1 MSKCCKTNMRFAN
14 IANIEVIHS
23 RGGEQGADWTRL
35 ARNLVSIYDSMH
47 PATWFCSRIGLNII
61 FVLNFHVA
69 NFNPQ
74 YSDPRVTP
82 QSSVSSTYI

>member
-1 MSKCCKTNMRFAN
+1 MHFAN
-14 IANIEVIHS
+14 IEAIHHA
-23 RGGEQGADWTRL
+23 GGEQGADWSRL

-47 PATWFCSRIGLNII
+47 PATWFRSRIGLNII

-74 YSDPRVTP
+74 YSDPRVTS
-82 QSSVSSTYI
+82 QSSFSSTYI